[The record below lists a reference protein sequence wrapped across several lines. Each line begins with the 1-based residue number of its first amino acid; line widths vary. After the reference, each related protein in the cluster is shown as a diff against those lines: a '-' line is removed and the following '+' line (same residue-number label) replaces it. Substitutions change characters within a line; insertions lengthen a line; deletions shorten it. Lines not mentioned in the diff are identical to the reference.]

1 MARDPARVNGTKPSP
16 PALKS
21 AAVRVDHDCASAS
34 ENAAAVAPA
43 AQILSRGEPRFETM
57 SGPGAYEPPDDFVPA
72 TIEGVVDDASL
83 PTAPTPGDD
92 ELWLIQVPGDVSVK
106 DLHGLRLKLT
116 GEGAGADLAAFKAG
130 GKKYRLVEEDATTVA
145 GMFVLP
151 PTKGGGGGKRGE
163 FGAAR
168 PLTRRVTLLR
178 RPKDGQA
185 AGDKDA
191 AKSGG
196 GEGAEKTPKAKKKKR
211 DKGDKE
217 GGKSAKKSK
226 R

>member
-1 MARDPARVNGTKPSP
+1 M
-16 PALKS
+16 
-21 AAVRVDHDCASAS
+21 
-34 ENAAAVAPA
+34 APA

-168 PLTRRVTLLR
+168 PLTRRVTLVR
-178 RPKDGQA
+178 RPKDGPA

-196 GEGAEKTPKAKKKKR
+196 GKGAEKTPKAKKKKR

>member
-1 MARDPARVNGTKPSP
+1 
-16 PALKS
+16 
-21 AAVRVDHDCASAS
+21 
-34 ENAAAVAPA
+34 
-43 AQILSRGEPRFETM
+43 
-57 SGPGAYEPPDDFVPA
+57 
-72 TIEGVVDDASL
+72 
-83 PTAPTPGDD
+83 
-92 ELWLIQVPGDVSVK
+92 
-106 DLHGLRLKLT
+106 
-116 GEGAGADLAAFKAG
+116 
-130 GKKYRLVEEDATTVA
+130 VEEDATTVA

-168 PLTRRVTLLR
+168 PLTRRVTLVR
-178 RPKDGQA
+178 RPKDGPA

>member
-1 MARDPARVNGTKPSP
+1 M
-16 PALKS
+16 
-21 AAVRVDHDCASAS
+21 
-34 ENAAAVAPA
+34 APA

-57 SGPGAYEPPDDFVPA
+57 SGPGAYEPPEDFVPA

-168 PLTRRVTLLR
+168 PLTRRVTLVR
-178 RPKDGQA
+178 RPKDGPA
-185 AGDKDA
+185 AGDK
-191 AKSGG
+191 KSGG

-211 DKGDKE
+211 DKDDKE